1 MHTTF
6 LQLLGGTM
14 HH

>member
-6 LQLLGGTM
+6 LTEGLSKA
-14 HH
+14 